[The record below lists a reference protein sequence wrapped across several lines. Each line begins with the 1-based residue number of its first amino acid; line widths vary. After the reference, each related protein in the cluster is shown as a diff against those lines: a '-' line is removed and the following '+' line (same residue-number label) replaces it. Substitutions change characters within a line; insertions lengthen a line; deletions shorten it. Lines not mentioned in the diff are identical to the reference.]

1 MTKVAAVVVTERREE
16 REDALGGVR
25 KRRDVYDA
33 TCQLERTELQRHA
46 GSSAVL
52 DGLSP

>member
-1 MTKVAAVVVTERREE
+1 MATEATDEVSEKKEE
-16 REDALGGVR
+16 REDVLGGVR